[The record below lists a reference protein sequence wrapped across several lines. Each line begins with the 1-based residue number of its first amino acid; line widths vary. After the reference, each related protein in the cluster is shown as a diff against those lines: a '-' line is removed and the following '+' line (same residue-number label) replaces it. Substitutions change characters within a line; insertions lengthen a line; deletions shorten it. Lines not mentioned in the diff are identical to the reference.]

1 MTSLFLSKDDFM
13 KLFHSNTTKAY
24 KVRVGKRLIPLV
36 EYARLKSIPAENIN
50 TLLAN
55 VKHRNEYLER
65 FYDVSMK
72 PPETL
77 DIGEPPMKNKHLN
90 NNALVKYKNVIRN
103 LFYKEILQDTK
114 SGLDNNPT
122 FFDVLED
129 LYLNHIIDYKILT
142 PSAMHYMNAGRLGSV
157 FSSFYFRASIMNPYL
172 VYSLNKSV
180 LKGTRVFT
188 PTLGWGSYLYGFLE
202 SGTVTEYVG
211 TDVIPSVCRRTK
223 QFAQQNYPDKSVTI
237 YKSPSENLL
246 KSAAFISK
254 YSGHFDVVF
263 FSPPYW
269 QLEMYPGANQSTTTY
284 KTYESWL
291 AGYWEQTI
299 QLCQKVL
306 RKGGKLCYILSGYGD
321 INLLDDMNLIT
332 RKYFTYVGTQPMY
345 NKNVNSTN
353 HRETSE
359 QIMLWSREPT
369 VPLRPLPPT

>member
-13 KLFHSNTTKAY
+13 KLFQSNTTKAY

-50 TLLAN
+50 TLLDN

-77 DIGEPPMKNKHLN
+77 TIGEPPMKNKHLN

-114 SGLDNNPT
+114 SGLANNPT

-180 LKGTRVFT
+180 LKGIRVFT

-223 QFAQQNYPDKSVTI
+223 QFAQKNYPDKSVTI

-246 KSAAFISK
+246 KSAEFVSK
-254 YSGHFDVVF
+254 YAGHFDVVF

-299 QLCQKVL
+299 QLCQTVL
-306 RKGGKLCYILSGYGD
+306 CKGGKLCYILSGYGD
-321 INLLDDMNLIT
+321 IDLLDDMNRIT

-359 QIMLWSREPT
+359 QIMLWSRE
-369 VPLRPLPPT
+369 